1 MIERETYS
9 AIGTT
14 AGTRLHMLVLVW
26 GQDWLVAFEYRNQD
40 GGRVWTV
47 GWDAQASW
55 GVSAQKRYHVLNRF
69 WDCCLHNSRASECLV
84 WFCVCVYF

>member
-1 MIERETYS
+1 MSVIERETYS

-55 GVSAQKRYHVLNRF
+55 RVSA
-69 WDCCLHNSRASECLV
+69 
-84 WFCVCVYF
+84 